1 MDKFVIHGGKKL
13 SGKVAVSGAKNSALV
28 LMPATLLNSGINR
41 IDNTPEVNDI
51 YTMIKLLDQ
60 LGVTYEFKN
69 HRLEL
74 DTSNISSQIA
84 PYEHVNKMRASVYVL
99 GPLLARYGF
108 AKVSLPG
115 GCAWGPRPINLH
127 LEAMK
132 KLGADVMLE
141 EGYIIVKASKLHG
154 AKINFDISSVGA
166 TGNTIMA
173 ACLAKGTTIITNAA
187 IEPEIT
193 LLVESLKLMGAKI
206 NKIDTTTI
214 EIEGVDQLVPSR
226 IYNISDRIEAGT
238 LLTAAAITKSK
249 IELEYREHHNIESEL
264 LKLEK
269 SGVKI
274 SYKKDLLEIDASNPT
289 IKSVDV
295 TTAVYPGFP
304 TDMQAQWTSY
314 MSLAEGTSTVTD
326 SIYHDRFSH
335 VPELNRLGAN
345 IEVVNNSAVIKGVK
359 NLKGA
364 KVMSTDLRAS
374 ASLVLGGLA
383 ASGTTEVLRIYHL
396 DRGYQRIEEKLR
408 NLGADIERVTTSEY

>member
-1 MDKFVIHGGKKL
+1 LDKFIIHGGKKL

-51 YTMIKLLDQ
+51 YTMIKLLNQ
-60 LGVTYEFKN
+60 LGVTYEFNN
-69 HRLEL
+69 HSLEL
-74 DTSNISSQIA
+74 DTSIISSQFA
-84 PYEHVNKMRASVYVL
+84 PYEHVKKMRASVYVL
-99 GPLLARYGF
+99 GPLLARFGF

-132 KLGADVMLE
+132 KLGAEVTLE
-141 EGYIIVKASKLHG
+141 EGYIIAKVSKLHG
-154 AKINFDISSVGA
+154 AKIHFDISSVGA
-166 TGNTIMA
+166 TGNAMMA
-173 ACLAKGTTIITNAA
+173 ACLAQGTTIITNAA

-193 LLVESLKLMGAKI
+193 LLAESLKLMGAKI
-206 NKIDTTTI
+206 NKIGTTTI
-214 EIEGVDQLVPSR
+214 EIEGVDQLMPSK

-249 IELEYREHHNIESEL
+249 IELEYREHHNIDSEL
-264 LKLEK
+264 FKLEE
-269 SGVKI
+269 SGVKLN
-274 SYKKDLLEIDASNPT
+274 YKNDLLEIDASNPI

-295 TTAVYPGFP
+295 TTSVFPGFP

-345 IEVVNNSAVIKGVK
+345 IEVINNSAVIKGVK

-374 ASLVLGGLA
+374 ASLVLAGLA

-408 NLGADIERVTTSEY
+408 LLGADIERVTTSEY

>member
-1 MDKFVIHGGKKL
+1 MDKFIIHGGKKL
-13 SGKVAVSGAKNSALV
+13 SGRVTVSGAKNSALV
-28 LMPATLLNSGINR
+28 LMPATLLNSGLNQ

-51 YTMIKLLDQ
+51 YTMIELLNQ
-60 LGVTYEFKN
+60 LGVESKFKN
-69 HRLEL
+69 HKLEL
-74 DTSNISSQIA
+74 DTSNITSQTA
-84 PYEHVNKMRASVYVL
+84 PYEHVKKMRASVYVL
-99 GPLLARYGF
+99 GPLLARFGF

-132 KLGADVMLE
+132 KLGAEIELE
-141 EGYIIVKASKLHG
+141 EGYIMAKTNKLHG
-154 AKINFDISSVGA
+154 AKIHFDVSSVGA
-166 TGNTIMA
+166 TGNTMMA
-173 ACLAKGTTIITNAA
+173 ASLAKGTTLITNAA

-193 LLVESLKLMGAKI
+193 LLAQSLLTMGAKI
-206 NKIDTTTI
+206 TGTGTTTI
-214 EIEGVDQLVPSR
+214 EIEGVDHLESSE

-238 LLTAAAITKSK
+238 LIAAAAITKSK
-249 IELEYREHHNIESEL
+249 IQLNYSEHQHIESEL
-264 LKLEK
+264 FKFEE

-274 SYKKDLLEIDASNPT
+274 NYQNDLIDIDASNPT
-289 IKSVDV
+289 INSVDV
-295 TTAVYPGFP
+295 IASVYPGFP

-345 IEVVNNSAVIKGVK
+345 IEVMNNSAVIKGVK
-359 NLKGA
+359 ELKGA

-383 ASGTTEVLRIYHL
+383 ASGITEVLRIYHL

-408 NLGADIERVTTSEY
+408 SLGADIERVTTSEY